1 MRDHLLGRSPRF
13 TGYFCGLAVGLAL
26 LAVGLE
32 AARLRFVGPLSTV
45 TLAGYAA
52 FGILAGLVAAFVAG
66 YLNGGI
72 IASWVGGAVPAL
84 GRYGAVFLEGTIES
98 TVASAAGAVG
108 FALLVGAAGF
118 VVATEK
124 HRHDSRSAD
133 LPPPPS
139 RLPVA
144 VLVVASG
151 VVGGVLLGIW
161 ALI

>member
-13 TGYFCGLAVGLAL
+13 TGYFCGLAAGLAL

-32 AARLRFVGPLSTV
+32 AARLRFVDSPSTV
-45 TLAGYAA
+45 LLAGYAA
-52 FGILAGLVAAFVAG
+52 FGVLAGLVAAFVAG

-72 IASWVGGAVPAL
+72 TASWVGGAVPAL
-84 GRYGAVFLEGTIES
+84 GRHGAVFLEGTIES
-98 TVASAAGAVG
+98 TIASAAGAAG

-124 HRHDSRSAD
+124 HRRDSRSAD
-133 LPPPPS
+133 LPPPPP

-151 VVGGVLLGIW
+151 AVGGVLLGIW
-161 ALI
+161 ALL

>member
-13 TGYFCGLAVGLAL
+13 TVYFCGLAVGLAL

-84 GRYGAVFLEGTIES
+84 GRHGAVFLEGTIES

-108 FALLVGAAGF
+108 FALVVGAAGF
-118 VVATEK
+118 VGATEK
-124 HRHDSRSAD
+124 HRRDSQSAD
-133 LPPPPS
+133 LPPPPP
-139 RLPVA
+139 RLSVA

-161 ALI
+161 ALL

>member
-32 AARLRFVGPLSTV
+32 AARLRFVGSPSTV
-45 TLAGYAA
+45 LLAGYAA
-52 FGILAGLVAAFVAG
+52 LGILVGLAAAFVAG

-72 IASWVGGAVPAL
+72 IASWAGGAVPAL
-84 GRYGAVFLEGTIES
+84 SRHGAAVLDGTLES
-98 TVASAAGAVG
+98 TAASAAGTAG
-108 FALLVGAAGF
+108 FALVVGAAGF

-124 HRHDSRSAD
+124 HRRDSRSAD
-133 LPPPPS
+133 LPPPPP

-144 VLVVASG
+144 VLVAASG
-151 VVGGVLLGIW
+151 VVGGVLLGTW

>member
-1 MRDHLLGRSPRF
+1 MREHLLGRSPRF
-13 TGYFCGLAVGLAL
+13 TVYFCGLAVGLAL

-32 AARLRFVGPLSTV
+32 AARLRFVGSASTAL
-45 TLAGYAA
+45 LAGYAA
-52 FGILAGLVAAFVAG
+52 LGVLAGLVAAFVAG

-72 IASWVGGAVPAL
+72 IASWVGGAVPPL
-84 GRYGAVFLEGTIES
+84 GRYGAAVLEGTLES
-98 TVASAAGAVG
+98 TAASAAGAVG

-124 HRHDSRSAD
+124 HRRDSRSAD
-133 LPPPPS
+133 LPPPPP

-151 VVGGVLLGIW
+151 VVGGVLLGVW